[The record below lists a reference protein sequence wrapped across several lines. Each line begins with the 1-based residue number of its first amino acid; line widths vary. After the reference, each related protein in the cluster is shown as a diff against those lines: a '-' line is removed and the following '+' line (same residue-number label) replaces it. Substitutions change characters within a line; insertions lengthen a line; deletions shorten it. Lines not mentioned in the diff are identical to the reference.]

1 MIRIDEDYIIKVDE
15 NNYTACRDLHK
26 TKVDKA
32 GNESMSVDVIGYYS
46 NLKQAVKG
54 IWEYKV
60 RKSLMEEEHT
70 LETAI
75 SVLQQAYKEFET
87 VLVKATGGMEWKK
100 F

>member
-26 TKVDKA
+26 TRVDKS

-46 NLKQAVKG
+46 NLKQACKG
-54 IWEYKV
+54 ILEYKV
-60 RKSLMEEEHT
+60 RKSLMDNEHT

-75 SVLQQAYKEFET
+75 LTLNSIYLEFST
-87 VLVKATGGMEWKK
+87 ILIKATGETEWKK